1 MSSGFTS
8 LPQDAATG
16 SQGDHHVNCPHCG
29 EGFDLNEAMQ
39 QRHQE
44 AFEARVR
51 DAVSDRV
58 LELDA
63 LKARVKK
70 QESEVDAAVQ
80 AGITLRLKAEAADMR
95 KALEEE
101 LEAKQKVQ
109 ADEVQRLRDKV
120 KEGHGL
126 KAELEAL
133 RAGQE
138 LALDEVRK
146 NAVVKAAKEKRDA
159 LHELRRTLD
168 AEAKL
173 EQRALERKLEGLE
186 QALEKAKQK
195 VQQGSQQEQG
205 EVQEV
210 VLEDVLRGAFPTD
223 HVEEI
228 GKGARG
234 ADCLLR
240 IHDPNQPA
248 SSCSILFES
257 KRTKAF
263 SKAWIAKFKEDM
275 RSVGADAGILVTQAM
290 PDGATGPVQMDG
302 VFVCRLQDVHFV
314 TSVVRAGLLR
324 FSSALLAQQGK
335 AGKVERLY
343 DYMTGPAFKLAWEN
357 VRSQYVRLRES
368 HDSAKR
374 SFLQR
379 WNREEK
385 MLASAEQSVIDFL
398 TTVLE
403 IGGGSLDLPPVYPEE
418 PDILPDSEE
427 GDDA

>member
-29 EGFDLNEAMQ
+29 EGFDLNDAMLH
-39 QRHQE
+39 RHQE

-51 DAVSDRV
+51 EAVSDRV
-58 LELDA
+58 VELDA

-70 QESEVDAAVQ
+70 QEASMASEVALQVAD
-80 AGITLRLKAEAADMR
+80 RMKAEGAGMR
-95 KALEEE
+95 KALQEEMS
-101 LEAKQKVQ
+101 AKQKVQ
-109 ADEVQRLRDKV
+109 AEELTELRRKV
-120 KEGHGL
+120 KEGHAL
-126 KAELEAL
+126 EAELAQVRADRELELDKARTEGKVIAAKMRAEAL
-133 RAGQE
+133 LEQKKEFEAGAQ
-138 LALDEVRK
+138 L
-146 NAVVKAAKEKRDA
+146 EKR
-159 LHELRRTLD
+159 EW
-168 AEAKL
+168 
-173 EQRALERKLEGLE
+173 ERKLASLE
-186 QALEKAKQK
+186 SALEEARNRAA
-195 VQQGSQQEQG
+195 QGSQTEQG

-210 VLEDVLRGAFPTD
+210 VLEDVLRHAFPTD

-240 IHDPNQPA
+240 IHDPHQPT

-263 SKAWIAKFKEDM
+263 QKAWIAKFKEDM
-275 RSVGADAGILVTQAM
+275 RSVGADAGILVTQTM
-290 PDGATGPVQMDG
+290 PDGTTGPVQMDG

-403 IGGGSLDLPPVYPEE
+403 IGGGSLDLPPVYPEDPE
-418 PDILPDSEE
+418 GLPDPED
-427 GDDA
+427 GTDA